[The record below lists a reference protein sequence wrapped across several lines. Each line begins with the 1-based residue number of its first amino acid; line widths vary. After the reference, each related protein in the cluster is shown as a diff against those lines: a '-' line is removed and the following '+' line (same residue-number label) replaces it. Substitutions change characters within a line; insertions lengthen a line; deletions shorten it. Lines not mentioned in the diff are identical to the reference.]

1 MHSPIEQAM
10 VVCNAGKAGAAAGR
24 EFVAFVQSPEGHAVM
39 RRFGFLLPGE
49 SIVTASP

>member
-1 MHSPIEQAM
+1 M

-39 RRFGFLLPGE
+39 RRFGLPAAGR
-49 SIVTASP
+49 VDRDRLALDLQ